1 MHRRSVLTMKYCC
14 ATFEHMRAPRRV
26 PRLRKSDSLLAG
38 LLSSPALARL
48 VAHFVLHPD
57 HALHFRA
64 LQRHTAVPNRSLQ
77 ASLSRL
83 VALGVVTRRAE
94 RRHIIFQANTAAPL
108 WAALRQLV
116 RTVGDP
122 TELLRDALADMP
134 GIDAAFVYGSTA
146 RGDIRPDSDVDLF
159 VVGAL
164 PDGSALAARTME
176 VSALLEREVN
186 VSRYSRAELKARRHA
201 GSPFLE
207 RVLAGSKRWVLGD
220 RRRLARLVA

>member
-1 MHRRSVLTMKYCC
+1 
-14 ATFEHMRAPRRV
+14 MRATPRS
-26 PRLRKSDSLLAG
+26 PRLRKSDSLLAS

-57 HALHFRA
+57 QALHFRA

-77 ASLSRL
+77 TALARL
-83 VALGVVTRRAE
+83 EVLGVVTRRAE
-94 RRHIIFQANTAAPL
+94 GRHVTFEADTAAPL
-108 WAALRQLV
+108 WSALRQVV
-116 RTVGDP
+116 RNVADP
-122 TELLRDALADMP
+122 TELLRDALADAP

-146 RGDIRPDSDVDLF
+146 RGNARPDSDLDLF

-164 PDGSALAARTME
+164 TDPSGLAARTME
-176 VSALLEREVN
+176 VSALLECEVN
-186 VSRYSRAELKARRHA
+186 VSRYSRAELKERLHA

-220 RRRLARLVA
+220 PRRLSRLVA

>member
-1 MHRRSVLTMKYCC
+1 MRATRRS
-14 ATFEHMRAPRRV
+14 

-57 HALHFRA
+57 QPLHFRA

-77 ASLSRL
+77 ASLARL
-83 VALGVVTRRAE
+83 EVLGVVRRRAE
-94 RRHIIFQANTAAPL
+94 GRHTTFQANAAAPL
-108 WAALRQLV
+108 WGALRQLV
-116 RTVGDP
+116 RHVADP
-122 TELLRDALADMP
+122 TELLRDALADVP
-134 GIDAAFVYGSTA
+134 GVDAAFVYGSIA
-146 RGDIRPDSDVDLF
+146 RGDVRPDSDVDLF

-164 PDGSALAARTME
+164 PDASALAARTME

-220 RRRLARLVA
+220 QRRLARLVA

>member
-1 MHRRSVLTMKYCC
+1 
-14 ATFEHMRAPRRV
+14 
-26 PRLRKSDSLLAG
+26 
-38 LLSSPALARL
+38 L

-57 HALHFRA
+57 QALHFRA

-83 VALGVVTRRAE
+83 ETLGVVTRRE
-94 RRHIIFQANTAAPL
+94 EGRHITFQANTAAPL
-108 WAALRQLV
+108 WAALRQVV
-116 RTVGDP
+116 RNVADP
-122 TELLRDALADMP
+122 IELLRDALGDMP
-134 GIDAAFVYGSTA
+134 GIEAAFVYGSTA

-164 PDGSALAARTME
+164 PDMGALAARTME
-176 VSALLEREVN
+176 ISALLEREVN
-186 VSRYSRAELKARRHA
+186 VSRYSRADLKARRHA

-220 RRRLARLVA
+220 PRRLAGLVA